1 MSATVVPIVTLLAML
16 AAGPPGAGEK
26 GAHDASPRARSSDPA
41 IRVRH
46 DEKKFTTKVHVRA
59 TDGRV
64 AWADVLRGLAR
75 ARGFDGEA
83 LAGVLPEGSFNISGV
98 GWGIARAG
106 LNMSLSPGVRF
117 DVQRPRAAGD
127 DPWLVIT
134 LDQAAL
140 LESQRRFKRRIR
152 DALLLSRKKA
162 GGLQYGLALDEGW
175 QKARGGRDVVVSV
188 HGLNSGP
195 YSMDKLMA
203 GPRKAGF
210 PCGTFVYPNDQA
222 IADSARLLSAELKEF
237 ARTQPDRGIVLL
249 THSMGGLVARAIV
262 EDPKLDPGNVRRL
275 IMIAPTN
282 GGSMLAHFAYG
293 LDVAEYVGQR
303 MRKQD
308 ASLFYARIEDGLAE
322 ARNDLKPDS
331 PFLRKLN
338 AGKRNPNV
346 RYTIFL
352 GSSAPLTEG
361 ELARLRQSIADP
373 KGRWLRFFGEKVRP
387 WLADMDEVVDG
398 RGDGAVAVKRGR
410 LEGVRDTHVLKF
422 SHVGVLYRPGN
433 DDALNKLH
441 QMILARLKEKSR

>member
-1 MSATVVPIVTLLAML
+1 M
-16 AAGPPGAGEK
+16 
-26 GAHDASPRARSSDPA
+26 
-41 IRVRH
+41 
-46 DEKKFTTKVHVRA
+46 
-59 TDGRV
+59 
-64 AWADVLRGLAR
+64 
-75 ARGFDGEA
+75 
-83 LAGVLPEGSFNISGV
+83 
-98 GWGIARAG
+98 
-106 LNMSLSPGVRF
+106 
-117 DVQRPRAAGD
+117 
-127 DPWLVIT
+127 
-134 LDQAAL
+134 
-140 LESQRRFKRRIR
+140 
-152 DALLLSRKKA
+152 
-162 GGLQYGLALDEGW
+162 
-175 QKARGGRDVVVSV
+175 
-188 HGLNSGP
+188 
-195 YSMDKLMA
+195 
-203 GPRKAGF
+203 
-210 PCGTFVYPNDQA
+210 
-222 IADSARLLSAELKEF
+222 LSAELKEF

-338 AGKRNPNV
+338 AGKSNPNV
-346 RYTIFL
+346 RYTVFL